1 MTGSGHTDVPTF
13 RTTSFESDGGLSRLR
28 AAYSGHPAPGRRGI
42 GAVVRKTR
50 RYGPVAGTPD
60 GRRTDR
66 NMGNAIRT
74 RIVFPTGPY
83 RFSFIAGGA
92 SSSTCRPQRTAAV
105 TFRRYGSGDPLRDT
119 DTNERHASP
128 PSRAAKRAVYCLPN
142 RYRPTADG
150 NRFSAGDFRGTIP
163 CGRVLSVRKAP

>member
-1 MTGSGHTDVPTF
+1 MYDVSGNLF
-13 RTTSFESDGGLSRLR
+13 RIRWRSFPVASRIFGPSR
-28 AAYSGHPAPGRRGI
+28 PGRRGI

-60 GRRTDR
+60 EHCADR
-66 NMGNAIRT
+66 NMGKATQT

-83 RFSFIAGGA
+83 RFSIIAGDA
-92 SSSTCRPQRTAAV
+92 SSSTYRPQRTAAA

-128 PSRAAKRAVYCLPN
+128 PVGAAKRAVYCLPN